1 MFDRILEVLPEIG
14 VAMGQTLTMLLV
26 AIPLAVLL
34 GTPLGVLL
42 YTIGPNGLKHRPRL
56 HRVLDGLVNLI
67 RSFPFLILLIAII
80 PVTRFI
86 VGTTIGTAA
95 VIVPLTINAI
105 PYFARFVEQNLS
117 QLGSGVVEAA
127 RSMGA
132 SRSQIVR
139 DVLIVEAKP
148 GLVSSITIMTV
159 SFISY
164 SAMAGLVG
172 GGGIG
177 DFAIRYGYYRYETA
191 ADDHRHSADDPP
203 GHHRPAGRILHRP
216 APGQARS
223 DACAA
228 PAHHPT
234 PTAERPHDF
243 NTQYP
248 LRRTP
253 PPSADQRVRDEH
265 VQPHHGRPVAAPR
278 GAAAPLQRTSALDR
292 PGPPARGR
300 QV

>member
-56 HRVLDGLVNLI
+56 HRILDGLVNLI

-177 DFAIRYGYYRYETA
+177 DFAIRYGYYRYETPLMITA
-191 ADDHRHSADDPP
+191 IVLM
-203 GHHRPAGRILHRP
+203 ILLVTIVQL
-216 APGQARS
+216 GGSYIAR
-223 DACAA
+223 
-228 PAHHPT
+228 
-234 PTAERPHDF
+234 R
-243 NTQYP
+243 
-248 LRRTP
+248 
-253 PPSADQRVRDEH
+253 
-265 VQPHHGRPVAAPR
+265 
-278 GAAAPLQRTSALDR
+278 LDKR
-292 PGPPARGR
+292 L
-300 QV
+300 

>member
-1 MFDRILEVLPEIG
+1 M
-14 VAMGQTLTMLLV
+14 

-42 YTIGPNGLKHRPRL
+42 YTIGPNGLKHKPKL
-56 HRVLDGLVNLI
+56 HRVLDGLVNLL

-95 VIVPLTINAI
+95 VIVPLTLNAI

-117 QLGSGVVEAA
+117 QLGGGVVEAA

-177 DFAIRYGYYRYETA
+177 DFAIRYGYYRYETPLMITA
-191 ADDHRHSADDPP
+191 IVLM
-203 GHHRPAGRILHRP
+203 ILLVTIVQL
-216 APGQARS
+216 GGSYVAR
-223 DACAA
+223 
-228 PAHHPT
+228 
-234 PTAERPHDF
+234 R
-243 NTQYP
+243 
-248 LRRTP
+248 
-253 PPSADQRVRDEH
+253 
-265 VQPHHGRPVAAPR
+265 
-278 GAAAPLQRTSALDR
+278 LDKR
-292 PGPPARGR
+292 L
-300 QV
+300 

>member
-42 YTIGPNGLKHRPRL
+42 YTIGPNGLKHRPKL
-56 HRVLDGLVNLI
+56 HRILDGLVNLI

-177 DFAIRYGYYRYETA
+177 DFAIRYGYYRYETPLMVTA
-191 ADDHRHSADDPP
+191 IVLM
-203 GHHRPAGRILHRP
+203 ILLVTIVQL
-216 APGQARS
+216 GGSYIAR
-223 DACAA
+223 
-228 PAHHPT
+228 
-234 PTAERPHDF
+234 R
-243 NTQYP
+243 
-248 LRRTP
+248 
-253 PPSADQRVRDEH
+253 
-265 VQPHHGRPVAAPR
+265 
-278 GAAAPLQRTSALDR
+278 LDKR
-292 PGPPARGR
+292 L
-300 QV
+300 

>member
-42 YTIGPNGLKHRPRL
+42 YTIGPNGLKHRPKL
-56 HRVLDGLVNLI
+56 HRVLDGLVNLL

-95 VIVPLTINAI
+95 VIVPLTLNAI
-105 PYFARFVEQNLS
+105 PYFARFVEQNLT
-117 QLGSGVVEAA
+117 QLGGGVVEAA

-177 DFAIRYGYYRYETA
+177 DFAIRYGYYRYETPLMITA
-191 ADDHRHSADDPP
+191 IVLM
-203 GHHRPAGRILHRP
+203 ILLVTIVQL
-216 APGQARS
+216 GGSYVAR
-223 DACAA
+223 
-228 PAHHPT
+228 
-234 PTAERPHDF
+234 R
-243 NTQYP
+243 
-248 LRRTP
+248 
-253 PPSADQRVRDEH
+253 
-265 VQPHHGRPVAAPR
+265 
-278 GAAAPLQRTSALDR
+278 LDKR
-292 PGPPARGR
+292 L
-300 QV
+300 

>member
-1 MFDRILEVLPEIG
+1 MLERILEVLPEIAT
-14 VAMGQTLTMLLV
+14 AMGQTLTMLLV

-34 GTPLGVLL
+34 GTPLGVTL
-42 YTIGPNGLKHRPRL
+42 YTIGPNGLKHKPKL
-56 HRVLDGLVNLI
+56 HRTLDGLVNLI

-117 QLGSGVVEAA
+117 QLGGGVVEAA

-177 DFAIRYGYYRYETA
+177 DFAIRYGYYRYETPLMITA
-191 ADDHRHSADDPP
+191 IVLM
-203 GHHRPAGRILHRP
+203 ILLVTIVQLS
-216 APGQARS
+216 GSYLAR
-223 DACAA
+223 
-228 PAHHPT
+228 
-234 PTAERPHDF
+234 R
-243 NTQYP
+243 
-248 LRRTP
+248 
-253 PPSADQRVRDEH
+253 
-265 VQPHHGRPVAAPR
+265 
-278 GAAAPLQRTSALDR
+278 LDKR
-292 PGPPARGR
+292 L
-300 QV
+300 

>member
-42 YTIGPNGLKHRPRL
+42 YTIGPNGLKHKPKL
-56 HRVLDGLVNLI
+56 HRVLDGLVNLL

-95 VIVPLTINAI
+95 VIVPLSINAI

-117 QLGSGVVEAA
+117 QLGGGVVEAA

-148 GLVSSITIMTV
+148 GIVGSITIMTV

-177 DFAIRYGYYRYETA
+177 DFAIRYGYYRYETPLMITA
-191 ADDHRHSADDPP
+191 IVLM
-203 GHHRPAGRILHRP
+203 ILLVTIVQL
-216 APGQARS
+216 GGSYIAR
-223 DACAA
+223 
-228 PAHHPT
+228 
-234 PTAERPHDF
+234 R
-243 NTQYP
+243 
-248 LRRTP
+248 
-253 PPSADQRVRDEH
+253 
-265 VQPHHGRPVAAPR
+265 
-278 GAAAPLQRTSALDR
+278 LDKR
-292 PGPPARGR
+292 L
-300 QV
+300 

>member
-14 VAMGQTLTMLLV
+14 VAMGQTVTMLLV

-42 YTIGPNGLKHRPRL
+42 YTIGPNGLKHKPKL
-56 HRVLDGLVNLI
+56 HRVLDGLVNLL

-95 VIVPLTINAI
+95 VIVPLSINAI

-117 QLGSGVVEAA
+117 QLGGGVVEAA

-148 GLVSSITIMTV
+148 GIVSSITIMTV

-177 DFAIRYGYYRYETA
+177 DFAIRYGYYRYETPLMITA
-191 ADDHRHSADDPP
+191 IVLM
-203 GHHRPAGRILHRP
+203 ILLVTIVQL
-216 APGQARS
+216 GGSYIAR
-223 DACAA
+223 
-228 PAHHPT
+228 
-234 PTAERPHDF
+234 R
-243 NTQYP
+243 
-248 LRRTP
+248 
-253 PPSADQRVRDEH
+253 
-265 VQPHHGRPVAAPR
+265 
-278 GAAAPLQRTSALDR
+278 LDKR
-292 PGPPARGR
+292 L
-300 QV
+300 

>member
-1 MFDRILEVLPEIG
+1 MFDRILEVLPEIS

-42 YTIGPNGLKHRPRL
+42 YTIGPNGLKHKPKL
-56 HRVLDGLVNLI
+56 HRVLDGLVNLV

-95 VIVPLTINAI
+95 VIVPLALNAI

-117 QLGSGVVEAA
+117 QLGGGVVEAA

-177 DFAIRYGYYRYETA
+177 DFASRYGYYRYETPLMITA
-191 ADDHRHSADDPP
+191 IVLM
-203 GHHRPAGRILHRP
+203 ILLVTIVQL
-216 APGQARS
+216 GGS
-223 DACAA
+223 Y
-228 PAHHPT
+228 
-234 PTAERPHDF
+234 F
-243 NTQYP
+243 S
-248 LRRTP
+248 RR
-253 PPSADQRVRDEH
+253 
-265 VQPHHGRPVAAPR
+265 
-278 GAAAPLQRTSALDR
+278 LDKR
-292 PGPPARGR
+292 L
-300 QV
+300 

>member
-14 VAMGQTLTMLLV
+14 TAMGQTLTMLLV

-42 YTIGPNGLKHRPRL
+42 YTIGPNGLKHRPKL
-56 HRVLDGLVNLI
+56 HRILDGLVNLI

-86 VGTTIGTAA
+86 VGSTIGTAA

-177 DFAIRYGYYRYETA
+177 DFAIRYGYYRYETPLMITA
-191 ADDHRHSADDPP
+191 IVLM
-203 GHHRPAGRILHRP
+203 ILLVTIVQL
-216 APGQARS
+216 GGSYIAR
-223 DACAA
+223 
-228 PAHHPT
+228 
-234 PTAERPHDF
+234 R
-243 NTQYP
+243 
-248 LRRTP
+248 
-253 PPSADQRVRDEH
+253 
-265 VQPHHGRPVAAPR
+265 
-278 GAAAPLQRTSALDR
+278 LDKR
-292 PGPPARGR
+292 L
-300 QV
+300 

>member
-1 MFDRILEVLPEIG
+1 MFDRILEVLPEIA

-42 YTIGPNGLKHRPRL
+42 YTIGPNGLKHKPKA
-56 HRVLDGLVNLI
+56 HRILDGLVNLI

-117 QLGSGVVEAA
+117 QLGGGVVEAA

-177 DFAIRYGYYRYETA
+177 DFAIRYGYYRYETPLMITA
-191 ADDHRHSADDPP
+191 I
-203 GHHRPAGRILHRP
+203 ILMILLVTIVQLS
-216 APGQARS
+216 GSYLAR
-223 DACAA
+223 
-228 PAHHPT
+228 
-234 PTAERPHDF
+234 R
-243 NTQYP
+243 
-248 LRRTP
+248 
-253 PPSADQRVRDEH
+253 
-265 VQPHHGRPVAAPR
+265 
-278 GAAAPLQRTSALDR
+278 LDKR
-292 PGPPARGR
+292 L
-300 QV
+300 

>member
-42 YTIGPNGLKHRPRL
+42 YTIGPNGLKHKPKL
-56 HRVLDGLVNLI
+56 HRVLDGLVNLV

-95 VIVPLTINAI
+95 VIVPLTLNAI

-117 QLGSGVVEAA
+117 QLGGGVVEAA

-177 DFAIRYGYYRYETA
+177 DFAIRYGYYRYETPLMITA
-191 ADDHRHSADDPP
+191 IVLM
-203 GHHRPAGRILHRP
+203 ILLVTIVQL
-216 APGQARS
+216 GGSYLAR
-223 DACAA
+223 
-228 PAHHPT
+228 
-234 PTAERPHDF
+234 R
-243 NTQYP
+243 
-248 LRRTP
+248 
-253 PPSADQRVRDEH
+253 
-265 VQPHHGRPVAAPR
+265 
-278 GAAAPLQRTSALDR
+278 LDKR
-292 PGPPARGR
+292 L
-300 QV
+300 

>member
-42 YTIGPNGLKHRPRL
+42 YTIGPNGLKHKPKL
-56 HRVLDGLVNLI
+56 HRVLDGLVNLV

-95 VIVPLTINAI
+95 VIVPLTLNAI

-117 QLGSGVVEAA
+117 QLGGGVVEAA

-177 DFAIRYGYYRYETA
+177 DFAIRYGYYRYETPLMITA
-191 ADDHRHSADDPP
+191 IVLM
-203 GHHRPAGRILHRP
+203 ILLVTIVQL
-216 APGQARS
+216 GGSYVAR
-223 DACAA
+223 
-228 PAHHPT
+228 
-234 PTAERPHDF
+234 R
-243 NTQYP
+243 
-248 LRRTP
+248 
-253 PPSADQRVRDEH
+253 
-265 VQPHHGRPVAAPR
+265 
-278 GAAAPLQRTSALDR
+278 LDKR
-292 PGPPARGR
+292 L
-300 QV
+300 

>member
-26 AIPLAVLL
+26 AIPLAVLF

-42 YTIGPNGLKHRPRL
+42 YTIGPNGLRHRPKL
-56 HRVLDGLVNLI
+56 HRVLDGLVNLL

-95 VIVPLTINAI
+95 VIVPLTLNAI

-117 QLGSGVVEAA
+117 QLGGGVVEAA

-177 DFAIRYGYYRYETA
+177 DFAIRYGYYRYETPLMITA
-191 ADDHRHSADDPP
+191 IVLM
-203 GHHRPAGRILHRP
+203 ILLVTIVQL
-216 APGQARS
+216 GGSYVAR
-223 DACAA
+223 
-228 PAHHPT
+228 
-234 PTAERPHDF
+234 R
-243 NTQYP
+243 
-248 LRRTP
+248 
-253 PPSADQRVRDEH
+253 
-265 VQPHHGRPVAAPR
+265 
-278 GAAAPLQRTSALDR
+278 LDKR
-292 PGPPARGR
+292 L
-300 QV
+300 

>member
-42 YTIGPNGLKHRPRL
+42 YTIGPNGLKHRPKL
-56 HRVLDGLVNLI
+56 HRVLDGLVNLL

-95 VIVPLTINAI
+95 VIVPLTLNAI

-117 QLGSGVVEAA
+117 QLGGGVVEAA

-132 SRSQIVR
+132 SRSQIVQ

-148 GLVSSITIMTV
+148 GLVRSITIMTV

-177 DFAIRYGYYRYETA
+177 DFAIRYGYYRYETPLMITA
-191 ADDHRHSADDPP
+191 IVLM
-203 GHHRPAGRILHRP
+203 ILLVTIVQL
-216 APGQARS
+216 GGSYVAR
-223 DACAA
+223 
-228 PAHHPT
+228 
-234 PTAERPHDF
+234 R
-243 NTQYP
+243 
-248 LRRTP
+248 
-253 PPSADQRVRDEH
+253 
-265 VQPHHGRPVAAPR
+265 
-278 GAAAPLQRTSALDR
+278 LDKR
-292 PGPPARGR
+292 L
-300 QV
+300 